1 MSTQSL
7 ELVIVLLDSPQHT
20 TTEHT
25 TTDRQM
31 LHIPVVTE
39 IPRWIFI
46 ALHREELHGVNVWL
60 QSRSLHAPFSCA
72 LVLCVSA

>member
-31 LHIPVVTE
+31 FHIPVTE

-46 ALHREELHGVNVWL
+46 TLHREELHGVNVWL
-60 QSRSLHAPFSCA
+60 QSRSLPAPFFCA
-72 LVLCVSA
+72 LVLRVSA